1 MSDTD
6 IKEIPDK
13 DTEEGGKWGF
23 LALVGAMSFCCVG
36 LLALAG
42 GAAVTGGTA
51 AGVTAA
57 TGVGGLGGILVTG
70 LATALPLLVIGLF
83 LRRRAQNA

>member
-1 MSDTD
+1 M
-6 IKEIPDK
+6 KR
-13 DTEEGGKWGF
+13 GGQWGL
-23 LALVGAMSFCCVG
+23 LALVGAMSLCCVG

-83 LRRRAQNA
+83 FRHRAQNA